1 MLKGGGMASRE
12 LPDELRRRVPPHV
25 PDDLV
30 VAFDAAAVAPECDP
44 HVEWKRIR
52 DTAPPVF
59 WTPYGE
65 HWVVTNASN
74 IKTVQVDYQRFSH
87 SPFTHELLGGNK
99 PISLDPPEH
108 TPLRRLF
115 MPAFIPRALNALEE
129 KAREMTIRL
138 VEDLEPRGECEFVED
153 FAKIVPMEV
162 FLVMVGLPASDR
174 AMLTEW
180 VGCALHERWT
190 EPEKARQAMI
200 RLRDYINVELDR
212 RRANPTDD
220 LLTVLVTKEVEGK
233 LLTRDDAMGVAANL
247 LLGGLDTVAAMLSFV
262 ARSLATHPAVRHRIA
277 TEPQII
283 PLAVEELLRR
293 HALITTFR
301 RVVHDTEL
309 GNVKLR
315 AGDLLQVV
323 GAMYGFDDALIE
335 RPLDIDLDRKPPI
348 PHAVFGNGPHVC
360 PGQMLAR
367 RELKVFLEEWLSRI
381 PDFEIKP
388 GTTPEMTF
396 RGTILSVGRLELC
409 WNPAA

>member
-1 MLKGGGMASRE
+1 MASRM

-30 VAFDAAAVAPECDP
+30 VAFDAGAVAPECDP

-59 WTPYGE
+59 WNPYGE

-247 LLGGLDTVAAMLSFV
+247 LLGGLDTVAGMLSFI
-262 ARSLATHPAVRHRIA
+262 ARSLAMNPDVRRRIVA
-277 TEPQII
+277 EPKIL
-283 PLAVEELLRR
+283 PLV
-293 HALITTFR
+293 IWIYSF
-301 RVVHDTEL
+301 VMFI
-309 GNVKLR
+309 
-315 AGDLLQVV
+315 LQDAIKVFSFTV
-323 GAMYGFDDALIE
+323 IRYFNLWDFNGTAAIDDAQS
-335 RPLDIDLDRKPPI
+335 
-348 PHAVFGNGPHVC
+348 V
-360 PGQMLAR
+360 
-367 RELKVFLEEWLSRI
+367 ELQ
-381 PDFEIKP
+381 
-388 GTTPEMTF
+388 
-396 RGTILSVGRLELC
+396 SVHH
-409 WNPAA
+409 